1 MSEATTL
8 TPARGYH
15 HSGVGHCNAAEIVH
29 DYLQKNGTA
38 RTDSTWIS
46 LQRIIGFA
54 AENTLKAYLAVSGV
68 TRAELSSKK
77 YGHNL
82 QALYDEALVRGL
94 KQVGDR
100 VGQPE
105 LADALRTFIE
115 LCGADYQSFNY
126 RYIEGPELQ
135 VLTAGDATTTPIR
148 VLRYILDA
156 VEIMLPADQV
166 EAVVHGA

>member
-1 MSEATTL
+1 MSEATAL
-8 TPARGYH
+8 TPARAYH
-15 HSGVGHCNAAEIVH
+15 LSGVGHCNAAAIVH
-29 DYLQKNGTA
+29 DYLQKSRTE

-46 LQRIIGFA
+46 LQSIIGFA
-54 AENTLKAYLAVSGV
+54 AENTLTAYLAVSGV

-82 QALYDEALVRGL
+82 QALYDEAIVRGL

-105 LADALRTFIE
+105 LADALRTFIA

-126 RYIEGPELQ
+126 RYIEGPGVQ
-135 VLTAGDATTTPIR
+135 VLTAGVATTTPIR
-148 VLRYILDA
+148 VLRHILDA
-156 VEIMLPADQV
+156 VETSQRAD
-166 EAVVHGA
+166 